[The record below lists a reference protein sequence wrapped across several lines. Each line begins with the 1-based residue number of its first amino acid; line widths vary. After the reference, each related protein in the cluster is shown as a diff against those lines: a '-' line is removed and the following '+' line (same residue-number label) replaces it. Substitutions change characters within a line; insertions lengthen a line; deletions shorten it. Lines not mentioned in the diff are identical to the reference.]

1 MSTPIGDKTDRD
13 LHPAGNGTGPQPA
26 TGAHAASQ
34 PRAAQPKARTT
45 IGVVHNDLQ
54 AVGRAISHAV
64 PVLEAIACDPVIDE
78 LVAEILE
85 AAHAGVAEPYFQS
98 AIDALR
104 AARQRQL
111 TIAPPGQ
118 GSGPQPA
125 FLPAPAD
132 GSEAM

>member
-1 MSTPIGDKTDRD
+1 MTKIEEEAR
-13 LHPAGNGTGPQPA
+13 AAANGG
-26 TGAHAASQ
+26 GAHAASQ
-34 PRAAQPKARTT
+34 PRNVQPKARTT
-45 IGVVHNDLQ
+45 ISVVHNDLQ
-54 AVGRAISHAV
+54 AVSRAISHAV

-111 TIAPPGQ
+111 TIGAP
-118 GSGPQPA
+118 SGPQPQ
-125 FLPAPAD
+125 FLAAPAD
-132 GSEAM
+132 GHEAM